1 MAMNFKVFNDVEHV
15 AEYTADIIR
24 KQFNNNPTT
33 IAGIHLT
40 KDAAPVLDELKKDV
54 DHNAVDFSQVNI
66 LDYDDNR
73 SYYEALGV
81 PASQI
86 YPINFDDDAESLIDD
101 KIKTKENKSKLILQV
116 TSIDESGSL
125 NVNVRQGLL
134 KAREV
139 VLVVT
144 GANKRE
150 VVKKLYEEN
159 GKSSFEP
166 ADLKTHRMVTVVLDR
181 AAAEGLP
188 EDVKE
193 YFTARFA

>member
-54 DHNAVDFSQVNI
+54 DHHAVDFSQINI

-101 KIKTKENKSKLILQV
+101 KIKTKENKGKLILQV
-116 TSIDESGSL
+116 TSIDEAGSL

-134 KAREV
+134 KSREV

-166 ADLKTHRMVTVVLDR
+166 SDLKAHRMVTVVLDR

>member
-86 YPINFDDDAESLIDD
+86 YPINLDDDAESLIDD
-101 KIKTKENKSKLILQV
+101 KIKTKENKGKLILQV

-125 NVNVRQGLL
+125 NVRQGLL

-150 VVKKLYEEN
+150 VVKNFMK
-159 GKSSFEP
+159 K
-166 ADLKTHRMVTVVLDR
+166 MVNL
-181 AAAEGLP
+181 ALNHLI
-188 EDVKE
+188 
-193 YFTARFA
+193 

>member
-101 KIKTKENKSKLILQV
+101 KIKTKENKGKLILQV

-166 ADLKTHRMVTVVLDR
+166 ADLKAHRMVTVVLDR

>member
-54 DHNAVDFSQVNI
+54 DHHAVDFSQINI

-101 KIKTKENKSKLILQV
+101 KIKTKENKGKLILQV
-116 TSIDESGSL
+116 TSIDEAGSL

-134 KAREV
+134 KSREV

-150 VVKKLYEEN
+150 VVKKLYKEN

-166 ADLKTHRMVTVVLDR
+166 SDLKAHRMVTVVLDR

>member
-15 AEYTADIIR
+15 TEYTADIIR

-101 KIKTKENKSKLILQV
+101 KIKTKENKGKLILQV

>member
-1 MAMNFKVFNDVEHV
+1 M
-15 AEYTADIIR
+15 Y
-24 KQFNNNPTT
+24 
-33 IAGIHLT
+33 
-40 KDAAPVLDELKKDV
+40 
-54 DHNAVDFSQVNI
+54 HNAVDFSQVNI

-86 YPINFDDDAESLIDD
+86 YPINLDDDAESLIDD
-101 KIKTKENKSKLILQV
+101 KIKTKENKGKLILQV

-150 VVKKLYEEN
+150 VVKNFMK
-159 GKSSFEP
+159 K
-166 ADLKTHRMVTVVLDR
+166 MVNL
-181 AAAEGLP
+181 ALNHLI
-188 EDVKE
+188 
-193 YFTARFA
+193 

>member
-40 KDAAPVLDELKKDV
+40 KDAAPVLEELKKDV
-54 DHNAVDFSQVNI
+54 DHNVVDFSQVNI

-86 YPINFDDDAESLIDD
+86 YPINLDDDAESLIDD
-101 KIKTKENKSKLILQV
+101 KIKTKENKGKLILQV

-166 ADLKTHRMVTVVLDR
+166 ADLKAHRMVTVVLDR

>member
-81 PASQI
+81 PIVKFIQLI
-86 YPINFDDDAESLIDD
+86 LTMMQNLLIDD
-101 KIKTKENKSKLILQV
+101 KIKTKENKGKLILQV

-150 VVKKLYEEN
+150 VVKNFMK
-159 GKSSFEP
+159 K
-166 ADLKTHRMVTVVLDR
+166 MVNL
-181 AAAEGLP
+181 ALNHLI
-188 EDVKE
+188 
-193 YFTARFA
+193 

>member
-33 IAGIHLT
+33 IAGIHLS

-54 DHNAVDFSQVNI
+54 DHHAVDFSQINI

-101 KIKTKENKSKLILQV
+101 KIKTKENKGKLILQV
-116 TSIDESGSL
+116 TSIDEAGSL

-134 KAREV
+134 KSREV

-166 ADLKTHRMVTVVLDR
+166 SDLKAHRMVTVVLDR

>member
-54 DHNAVDFSQVNI
+54 DHNVVDFSQVNI

-81 PASQI
+81 PTSQI
-86 YPINFDDDAESLIDD
+86 YPINLYDDAESLIDD
-101 KIKTKENKSKLILQV
+101 KIKTKENKGKLILQV

-166 ADLKTHRMVTVVLDR
+166 ADLKAHRMVTVVLDR

>member
-86 YPINFDDDAESLIDD
+86 YPINLE
-101 KIKTKENKSKLILQV
+101 IKTKENKGKLILQV

-166 ADLKTHRMVTVVLDR
+166 SDLKAHRMVTVVLDR

>member
-86 YPINFDDDAESLIDD
+86 YPINLDDDAESLIDD
-101 KIKTKENKSKLILQV
+101 KIKTKENKGRSGFPLISFSYNLRQIYTIRMHIMSFGIVKYRPGRYAPPPPKL
-116 TSIDESGSL
+116 E
-125 NVNVRQGLL
+125 
-134 KAREV
+134 K
-139 VLVVT
+139 
-144 GANKRE
+144 
-150 VVKKLYEEN
+150 
-159 GKSSFEP
+159 
-166 ADLKTHRMVTVVLDR
+166 
-181 AAAEGLP
+181 
-188 EDVKE
+188 
-193 YFTARFA
+193 